1 MKSLT
6 VFNLISIIV
15 YSVVFSGCTSEK
27 PNHAQQVK
35 DEILNA
41 EHQFAEMTKTK
52 SIAEAFAYFADSNA
66 VIKRQNDTLIFGKPG
81 IRNFYD
87 KPQYK
92 TAEVGWNPDFIRVSD
107 DGTMA
112 YTYGKYLW
120 KFKMPDGKS
129 AEYRGVFHTVWKRQS
144 DGSWKYVWD

>member
-1 MKSLT
+1 MKKLT
-6 VFNLISIIV
+6 YIFPITITLFLIILTGMT
-15 YSVVFSGCTSEK
+15 FDK
-27 PNHAQQVK
+27 PNNEQQFKNEV
-35 DEILNA
+35 LNA

-52 SIAEAFAYFADSNA
+52 SIAEAFYTFADSNA
-66 VIKRQNDTLIFGKPG
+66 VIKRQNDTLIFGKSN

-92 TAEVGWNPDFIRVSD
+92 TAEVNWDPDFISVSD
-107 DGTMA
+107 DGSMA

-120 KFKMPDGKS
+120 KFKMPNGKT